1 VTDQQGTAGQLN
13 EEEATRIATEAVNSI
28 GGPRSVYRNPRMAYA
43 FNATRMVD
51 FEGHE
56 VEVRYGEISTPAIVS
71 VQGWVFQINDEDLE
85 LLMRPI
91 RKKRNNS
98 GQGA

>member
-1 VTDQQGTAGQLN
+1 MTEHQDPSNALN

-71 VQGWVFQINDEDLE
+71 IQGWVFQINDEEIE

-91 RKKRNNS
+91 KRKRYNS
-98 GQGA
+98 RQGS